1 MAQGRPK
8 LGKGK
13 SRVLSVTLPP
23 AMHEALA
30 RESAKR
36 GVPMAEIVRQ
46 ALSDTLP
53 HAPEPRGNKTR
64 G

>member
-8 LGKGK
+8 LGKGE

-23 AMHEALA
+23 SMHEALA
-30 RESAKR
+30 KESAKR

-46 ALSDTLP
+46 ALAENFL
-53 HAPEPRGNKTR
+53 ALEGNAR
-64 G
+64 